1 MITKEILN
9 NELFV
14 FIIKNGKKEIL
25 YKRWLDR
32 NYGIVMCKQPFTAKD
47 VCSINNEKN
56 LK

>member
-14 FIIKNGKKEIL
+14 FIIKNGRKEIL

-47 VCSINNEKN
+47 VCKINIDNEKT
-56 LK
+56 